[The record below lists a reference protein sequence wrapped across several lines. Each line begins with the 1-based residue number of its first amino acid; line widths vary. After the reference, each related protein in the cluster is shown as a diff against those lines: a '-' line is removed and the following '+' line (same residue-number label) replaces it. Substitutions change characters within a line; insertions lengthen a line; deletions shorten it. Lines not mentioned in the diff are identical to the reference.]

1 MRQFIAL
8 MLVALLIVAIG
19 VYAGYEQQ
27 PDSDGTFKRLLLR
40 QNRFLDSLSQ
50 YTQKDVELI
59 ASYRRFP
66 SMDSTGLNFE
76 PGPQVRLAEDWSKAA
91 IFWFSTAEL
100 AENITAGE
108 WSCYQVEPLWNHNK
122 EEKQ

>member
-1 MRQFIAL
+1 MRQGIAL
-8 MLVALLIVAIG
+8 LIVALLIVVVG
-19 VYAGYEQQ
+19 VYAGYDK
-27 PDSDGTFKRLLLR
+27 PDPNGTFKRLLLR

-50 YTQKDVELI
+50 YTQADVELI

-100 AENITAGE
+100 AGNITGSE
-108 WSCYQVEPLWNHNK
+108 WSCYQVEPLWNHNE